1 VGISKQPR
9 RGLSSAQKSRR
20 VKVPPGSHKRL
31 LIVEGEAVDK
41 AMSEAVR
48 HALLTHKRAGHAIAS
63 WKDGRVVI
71 IPAEEIPVGE
81 TPADSDESRKD

>member
-1 VGISKQPR
+1 M
-9 RGLSSAQKSRR
+9 AQVQKHRR

-31 LIVEGEAVDK
+31 LIAEGEAVDK

-63 WKDGRVVI
+63 WKDGRVVS
-71 IPAEEIPVGE
+71 IPAEEIQVEE
-81 TPADSDESRKD
+81 TSADLDGAEKG